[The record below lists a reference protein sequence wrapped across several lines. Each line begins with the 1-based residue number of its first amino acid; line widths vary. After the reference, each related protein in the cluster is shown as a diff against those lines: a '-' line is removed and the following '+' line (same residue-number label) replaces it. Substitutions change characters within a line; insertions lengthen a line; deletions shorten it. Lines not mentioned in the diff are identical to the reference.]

1 MRGKELCNILR
12 EIRRKVAE
20 ENGIPYQPREC
31 NHVEEC
37 LGTCPY
43 CEQEADY
50 LLKELEMK
58 EAQGDVVKTIDKK
71 TLMQTVDRAYVENRQ
86 EEERERLLLEKE
98 ERMIRGCVGHTFGYV
113 SCEDDD
119 DGWRQ
124 RREEARKQMQKDLE
138 EMQKRQERGTFR
150 KWMKK
155 LFNRKSEESDQ

>member
-98 ERMIRGCVGHTFGYV
+98 ERMIRGCVGHTFGFIR
-113 SCEDDD
+113 EDDD

-155 LFNRKSEESDQ
+155 LFNRKSEESDR